1 MLTDEQKPIFRQLLK
16 LVLDNGGRAE
26 IHFKKLDDTDRVLI
40 ATSKIP
46 EDKLPASTTDAL
58 TQTHPDGIVRIFSE
72 VEQDWRSVKVERI
85 EKLVILL

>member
-1 MLTDEQKPIFRQLLK
+1 MLTEEQKPLFREMLK

-26 IHFKKLDDTDRVLI
+26 IHFKKLDGSDRVLI

-46 EDKLPASTTDAL
+46 GDKVPSNETDRP
-58 TQTHPDGIVRIFSE
+58 THSNDDIVRIFAE
-72 VEQDWRSVKVERI
+72 VEQDWRSIVVERV